1 MVQNLLWRW
10 CKMKYEVTFAMCH
23 CETAIVELEP
33 EDIEGLSEKEIYA
46 LVEEEGRKIV
56 VTESGFEVDSMI
68 DFNEMD

>member
-1 MVQNLLWRW
+1 
-10 CKMKYEVTFAMCH
+10 MKYEVTFAMCH